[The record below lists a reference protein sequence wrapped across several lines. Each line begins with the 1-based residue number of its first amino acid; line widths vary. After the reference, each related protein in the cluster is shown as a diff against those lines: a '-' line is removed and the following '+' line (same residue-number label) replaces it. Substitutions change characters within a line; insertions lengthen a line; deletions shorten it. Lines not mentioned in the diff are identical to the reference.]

1 MNNLETLKII
11 IACKP
16 KRLAYV
22 ESVTSSC
29 SYKCNQIKNTDLT
42 DELKD
47 YLIGLVCNDTIK
59 RLDKSALIGIE
70 LTFMKNVIVVIKRNK
85 TRRWVDAVKLTS
97 ESK

>member
-11 IACKP
+11 LAGKP

-59 RLDKSALIGIE
+59 RLDKSALVGKE
-70 LTFMKNVIVVIKRNK
+70 LTFMKNVIVAIKRNK
-85 TRRWVDAVKLTS
+85 SHRQVKAIKSTT
-97 ESK
+97 EPK